1 MRGLIVCLI
10 LLGYYQVSA
19 QIDFENR
26 IRSKVDCED
35 ISFTALSLIPEFYYK
50 DQKDSII
57 HFIRYWENTCGE
69 SHFSKEIRLL
79 YEIERG
85 VFDAKEIDFQFFRH
99 LLDQVDYIDYMVF
112 LDTNTQI
119 VNTLSGA
126 EKNEY
131 YQISEFHLFTSLWA
145 LEVLD
150 KNDFSACSDERDI
163 LLAYAGRV
171 EEFFESVSNN
181 ACESIL
187 NGFYITE
194 VSRLKSLGE
203 GEFGV
208 LTGVWKPFN
217 NAATLG
223 IHPTLGVYFGHQKG
237 RTLFDLTMLM
247 RFVKSPSPYA
257 VVYED
262 SLMSTRHFFGG
273 YVGLDLGYELLQT
286 PTTRLY
292 LLGGIGY
299 DGFDTLE
306 SDPDVDDEPSRS
318 IGSLNLNTGVG
329 NKWFIN
335 ESMGYLGLEVR
346 YNFVNYRNPGGTDF
360 TGNTLSVRLLFGI
373 LGNYAKQTGLKSLRY
388 K

>member
-1 MRGLIVCLI
+1 MRGLIMCLI
-10 LLGYYQVSA
+10 LLGCNIVSA
-19 QIDFENR
+19 QVDFENR

-35 ISFTALSLIPEFYYK
+35 ISFTALTLIPEFYYNN
-50 DQKDSII
+50 QKDSII
-57 HFIRYWENTCGE
+57 YFIKYWENKCGE

-85 VFDAKEIDFQFFRH
+85 VFDAKEIDFQFFQH

-112 LDTNTQI
+112 LDTNNQV

-145 LEVLD
+145 QEILN
-150 KNDFSACSDERDI
+150 KHDFAACSNERDI

-171 EEFFESVSNN
+171 EEFFESISNN
-181 ACESIL
+181 ACKSIL

-194 VSRLKSLGE
+194 ASRLKSLGE

-208 LTGVWKPFN
+208 LTGVWKPFD
-217 NAATLG
+217 NAAILG
-223 IHPTLGVYFGHQKG
+223 VHPTVGFYLGYQKG
-237 RTLFDLTMLM
+237 KALFDLTMLL
-247 RFVKSPSPYA
+247 RFINSPSTYT
-257 VVYED
+257 VLYED
-262 SLMSTRHFFGG
+262 SLISTKHFLGG
-273 YVGLDLGYELLQT
+273 YIGADVGYELLRT
-286 PTTRLY
+286 PSTRIY

-306 SDPDVDDEPSRS
+306 SDPDVDDEPSKS
-318 IGSLNLNTGVG
+318 IGSLNLNTGIG
-329 NKWFIN
+329 SKWFIN

-346 YNFVNYRNPGGTDF
+346 YNFVNYRNSGGTDF
-360 TGNTLSVRLLFGI
+360 TGNALAIRFLIGI
-373 LGNYAKQTGLKSLRY
+373 LGNYTKQAGLKRLRY
-388 K
+388 Q